1 MGEASF
7 SKVVNNIVDDATTVV
22 QGTLDLARTEIKE
35 QARSGAAGIALAI
48 LALGLVWL
56 SLIFILVAGA
66 FGLVELGMTTWGAFL
81 AVAGVMLLLALI
93 FVAAGIKSIKKV
105 RGPVKTIDSVSKT
118 IKTVNNLRDDLL

>member
-81 AVAGVMLLLALI
+81 VVAGVMLLLALI

>member
-81 AVAGVMLLLALI
+81 VVAGVMLLLALI

-118 IKTVNNLRDDLL
+118 IKTVNTLRDDLL